1 MEEKIMSLKEVAT
14 LLVLS
19 MLLLSFTPINI
30 QSQTLHYSEVVSSWL
45 DWIMEL
51 DIYTPSILVLGSIAN
66 INISLILLEKG
77 LGLQL
82 CITSVS
88 ISLAGIS
95 VSRYVGFLRSGGDT
109 AFVTISIPLSNL
121 AYPQYKPGS
130 TIRDNLQIILQGYI
144 EFANGS
150 RKTMF
155 FTKVIPVNIYVPP
168 SNVITYIDCSYATN
182 GIQLIVT
189 LRNFDVNPAYN
200 VYLSLYVNSSQ
211 YYIQY
216 YDLLYPQ
223 SQNTFSRFLALDPG
237 LYYIT
242 AIVNY
247 TTAYGISRSFSASTI
262 VIVPTTPRIYIKANA
277 TELISGQK
285 VSIEGSVEPRTSLD
299 LVLEYS
305 LNGFD
310 WISITYLETARNGSL
325 HYIWRPGLTGIIYV
339 RGRTIE
345 TERFKEAIS
354 NVITIHIAKLK
365 PNIRI
370 SADKTILT
378 LGDNTKLTISVTP
391 NTSIPVIIV
400 YRRQEENEWRS
411 YTTLTLDPNGKAI
424 IPTPFFSNPGT
435 YIFKALALETN
446 FSTQSESNE
455 VSITVQMPT
464 SQMPTT
470 PPQANTLKGNISAL
484 AITISISIAIAF
496 LLFAR
501 GRRKS

>member
-1 MEEKIMSLKEVAT
+1 
-14 LLVLS
+14 
-19 MLLLSFTPINI
+19 
-30 QSQTLHYSEVVSSWL
+30 
-45 DWIMEL
+45 
-51 DIYTPSILVLGSIAN
+51 
-66 INISLILLEKG
+66 
-77 LGLQL
+77 
-82 CITSVS
+82 
-88 ISLAGIS
+88 
-95 VSRYVGFLRSGGDT
+95 
-109 AFVTISIPLSNL
+109 
-121 AYPQYKPGS
+121 
-130 TIRDNLQIILQGYI
+130 
-144 EFANGS
+144 
-150 RKTMF
+150 MF

-168 SNVITYIDCSYATN
+168 SNVIAYIDCSYATN

-189 LRNFDVNPAYN
+189 LRNFDVNPTYN